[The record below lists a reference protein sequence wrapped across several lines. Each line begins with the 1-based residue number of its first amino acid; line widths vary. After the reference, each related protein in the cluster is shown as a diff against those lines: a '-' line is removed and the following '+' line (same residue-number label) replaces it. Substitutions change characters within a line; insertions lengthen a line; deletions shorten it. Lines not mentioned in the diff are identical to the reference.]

1 MMDFSSWLSDVN
13 GRVIGDGQCVALA
26 EDYITRVCS
35 MSAVATPSGYAG
47 SMWEAGPDSGFGQKS
62 SDQTAMPGDLAV
74 WGNAPFTPLTH
85 VAPVIQDDGPT
96 VKCMSQNPGP
106 AHVMDIPKIG
116 LKGYLTPG
124 GGGSTVNVASVKTT
138 GNVVTDTIDNVSHFI
153 DTLSHFGNAI
163 DWVSKPESWRRIG
176 LFALGAIL
184 LYIAVAIILKDT
196 GAAQWTTTTLA
207 NTRKTLATVQR

>member
-1 MMDFSSWLSDVN
+1 MDFSSWLSDVN

-26 EDYITRVCS
+26 EDYITRVTA
-35 MSAVATPSGYAG
+35 MPAVATPSGYAG
-47 SMWEAGPDSGFGQKS
+47 SMWEAGPDSGFGQKP
-62 SDQTAMPGDLAV
+62 SDQPGMPGDLAI

-96 VKCMSQNPGP
+96 LKCMSQNPGP

-124 GGGSTVNVASVKTT
+124 GGGAITATTAANVQPT
-138 GNVVTDTIDNVSHFI
+138 GNIIDQFTALGNSFGTVTNWLGQAS
-153 DTLSHFGNAI
+153 
-163 DWVSKPESWRRIG
+163 SWRRIG

-207 NTRKTLATVQR
+207 NTRKTLATVQH